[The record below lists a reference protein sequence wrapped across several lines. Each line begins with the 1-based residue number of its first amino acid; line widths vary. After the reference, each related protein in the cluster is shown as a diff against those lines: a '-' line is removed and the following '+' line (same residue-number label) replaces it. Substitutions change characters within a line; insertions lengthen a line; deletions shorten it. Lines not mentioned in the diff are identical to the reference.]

1 MKRVGGGKKHC
12 LAKKKLIS
20 RRQRSNQT
28 STFISNWHHFLSVV
42 NLIVRHIALCFFH
55 EFRRL
60 VWAVGSYS
68 AVQPA
73 GRIWYRKKHITKH
86 SAPLDARRCTKGV
99 DQPSSAANL
108 SYLRGSCRRR
118 GRRWASC
125 LRRRAPRRTSPSTA
139 TIWKMDDVRLVLIRF
154 GPSFSNEKMSIFQ
167 LCRYRGERQVSD
179 WVGLT

>member
-86 SAPLDARRCTKGV
+86 SAPLDARRCTNNFNCQCQFV
-99 DQPSSAANL
+99 LPSWVVPTERTAVGIMSPEA
-108 SYLRGSCRRR
+108 
-118 GRRWASC
+118 
-125 LRRRAPRRTSPSTA
+125 RTSSNLA
-139 TIWKMDDVRLVLIRF
+139 INCDNLEDGWCEI
-154 GPSFSNEKMSIFQ
+154 GSHSFRAKFFKWENEYFPAM
-167 LCRYRGERQVSD
+167 
-179 WVGLT
+179 